1 MVSWHSFRATY
12 NIKITYNVWHCYDFQ
27 RHARE
32 IIHAEII
39 QEIEPES
46 PARALGR
53 VKKLKG
59 RVPRALN
66 DLRYGLGF
74 LISGMKLK

>member
-1 MVSWHSFRATY
+1 MV
-12 NIKITYNVWHCYDFQ
+12 
-27 RHARE
+27 
-32 IIHAEII
+32 
-39 QEIEPES
+39 QEINPKS

-66 DLRYGLGF
+66 DLRYELGF

>member
-1 MVSWHSFRATY
+1 M
-12 NIKITYNVWHCYDFQ
+12 
-27 RHARE
+27 
-32 IIHAEII
+32 I
-39 QEIEPES
+39 QEIKPES

-66 DLRYGLGF
+66 DLRYGLGL